1 MTHTTITVRP
11 YPGILKN
18 WYQDTLYLEATE
30 IPLGTKLSMNQH
42 KMYLR
47 YILAFL

>member
-1 MTHTTITVRP
+1 MTHTTITVQPFPRT
-11 YPGILKN
+11 LRN
-18 WYQDTLYLEATE
+18 VFEDTLYLEATE